1 MLGLGENWNL
11 MQIEL
16 IYYCYH
22 QVLSVCFIKLA
33 HVKFFVLVGVLL
45 FTCRQT
51 DIYVFSII
59 DMTTVDQFNVI
70 Y

>member
-1 MLGLGENWNL
+1 

-22 QVLSVCFIKLA
+22 QVSSVYIIKLA
-33 HVKFFVLVGVLL
+33 HVKFFVLVGVVLL
-45 FTCRQT
+45 TCRHT

-59 DMTTVDQFNVI
+59 DITRVDQFSVI
-70 Y
+70 YWH